1 MDASFVRDV
10 FKLIPTA
17 KRGHGIG
24 VVILLVA
31 SSLLDFFSLALFLP
45 LIFILIDPRKI
56 QDNPLFQVSYDLF
69 NFTSLNA
76 FVLALTV
83 FTFLFIVIKTLINL
97 WITKK
102 KAEYAYGIGDGL
114 ASRVVNRYLNLSHQQ
129 FTHTDLS
136 NEVNLISNMPL
147 VFSNNIII
155 PIGTL
160 LSEVGVFLLLLV
172 SVALFDIRAFGTVLI
187 ILVPAYLLYHLRK
200 RKIKRIGEDIRSTY
214 PLLLKYALL
223 ITEGLQDI
231 KAFGKEAFFKNK
243 FERVSQK
250 LSKIL
255 SRDHATHTGTPR
267 LTEIIAAG
275 CICGMIAYTV
285 LFYNRQQETLILLT
299 VYVGASFRIIPS
311 INRILGCIQQ
321 MKVHEYSVKSFIKI
335 LNEHVD
341 PFRATQDK
349 LPFEKEIDLKNIS
362 FGYSENET
370 ILRVNITIRKGQRV
384 ALVGKSGTGKTTLL
398 LIMLRF
404 LKEQAG
410 HVMVDGQII
419 NEANESA
426 WKKLIG
432 FVPQNPY
439 IMDGTV
445 SENIAFGVPQDQI
458 DYEKVNQLIMKMDL
472 SEWASSLGHG
482 IQTRIG
488 EKGAKISGGQR
499 QRLAI
504 ARALYHDAEL
514 LLLDEVTNQLDPE
527 TEKEIIGHL
536 LMESDKNKTIVMITH
551 HPDLLGKF
559 DIVYQLSNESIR
571 KLDVLQPIT
580 VNDK

>member
-10 FKLIPTA
+10 FKLIPSA
-17 KRGHGIG
+17 KRGRGIG
-24 VVILLVA
+24 VIFLLLV

-45 LIFILIDPRKI
+45 LIFILIDPKKI
-56 QDNPLFQVSYDLF
+56 QDNPLFQIIYDRF

-76 FVLALTV
+76 FVLSLTV
-83 FTFLFIVIKTLINL
+83 FTFLFIILKTLFNL
-97 WITKK
+97 WSTLK
-102 KAEYAYGIGDGL
+102 KAEYAYGIGNGL

-129 FTHTDLS
+129 FVHTDLS

-160 LSEVGVFLLLLV
+160 LSEVGVFFLLLA
-172 SVALFDIRAFGTVLI
+172 SVALFDIRAFGIVLI
-187 ILVPAYLLYHLRK
+187 ILIPALLLYQLRK
-200 RKIKRIGEDIRSTY
+200 RKIKKIGEDIRNIY
-214 PLLLKYALL
+214 PSLLKNTLL

-231 KAFGKEAFFKNK
+231 KAFGKEVFFKNK
-243 FERVSQK
+243 FEAASDR
-250 LSKIL
+250 LRKIL
-255 SRDHATHTGTPR
+255 SKDHATHSGTPR
-267 LTEIIAAG
+267 LIEVIAAG

-285 LFYNRQQETLILLT
+285 LFYQRQQETLILLT

-311 INRILGCIQQ
+311 INRILGCVQQ
-321 MKVHEYSVKSFIKI
+321 MKVHEYSVKSFIKV
-335 LNEHVD
+335 LNEHVA
-341 PFRATQDK
+341 PFMATQNK
-349 LPFEKEIDLKNIS
+349 LTFEKEIDLRNIS
-362 FGYSENET
+362 FCYAENET
-370 ILRVNITIRKGQRV
+370 ILQANITIPKGQKV

-410 HVMVDGQII
+410 SLMVDGQII
-419 NEANESA
+419 DDKNEYA

-439 IMDGTV
+439 IMDGSV
-445 SENIAFGVPQDQI
+445 SENIAFGVANDQI
-458 DYEKVNQLIMKMDL
+458 DHKKINQLIEKMNL
-472 SEWASSLGHG
+472 SDWVSSLGNG

-536 LMESDKNKTIVMITH
+536 LMDSDKNRTIVMITH

-559 DIVYQLSNESIR
+559 DIVYQLSDGLIK
-571 KLDVLQPIT
+571 KLDVLQPMT